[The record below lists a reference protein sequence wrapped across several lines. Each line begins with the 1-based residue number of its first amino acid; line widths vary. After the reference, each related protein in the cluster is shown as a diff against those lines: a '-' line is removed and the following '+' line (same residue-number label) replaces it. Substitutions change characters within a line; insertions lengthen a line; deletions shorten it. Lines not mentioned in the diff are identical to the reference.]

1 MYLHY
6 KNLTIRNASGE
17 ASSQDA
23 GLLAGWWN
31 DGTVMA
37 HAGFP
42 NGIRTT
48 EAAVRLK
55 LSSGSDEGGRRLILE
70 ANRRPVGEAIYFNQ
84 GNGSAE
90 IGIKICVQEQQERG
104 YGRLFLSMLIQ
115 ALFDR
120 YGYEKIVLD
129 TNLEN
134 RRAQHVYELLGFQ
147 KVRVTPDAFRDQLGR
162 PQTSVDYELVKE
174 NFVNFAAGPSLA
186 DVPRLELGA
195 WPTPFHRLKRLEES
209 LDYGPIYCK
218 RDDLTGIGCGG
229 NKVRNLEYLLADAL
243 QKGATDVIASG
254 GPQSN
259 LCSLTAACCARLNL
273 TCHLVHDGDEGTRR
287 GNQVLNHLLG
297 VREYYLGPVS
307 WAERDEQVNEL
318 AKRLTN
324 EGRHPYII
332 RNGATTGLGS
342 LGYARAVEE
351 LLSQHP
357 EPMTIFAPGGNGGI
371 AAGLVY
377 GNWLAG
383 SPYTIVILSVE
394 DDKETLANHIRSTI
408 QEAEAVVGIPM
419 ELSLEEACIIDD
431 RFRGEGWGKNTEEGE
446 AAIHTL
452 ARLEGIFLENV
463 YTGKPMA
470 GMCAYLRERRTAGPV
485 CFLHT
490 GGFASLFAQY

>member
-1 MYLHY
+1 MYLHF
-6 KNLTIRNASGE
+6 KNLTIRNASKE
-17 ASSQDA
+17 LSSLDA
-23 GLLAGWWN
+23 KRLADWWN
-31 DGTVMA
+31 DGAVMA

-42 NGIRTT
+42 NGIGTT
-48 EAAVRLK
+48 EAAVRQK

-70 ANRRPVGEAIYFNQ
+70 ANRQPVGEAVYFNLE
-84 GNGSAE
+84 NGSAE
-90 IGIKICVQEQQERG
+90 IGIKICEPDCQQRG

-115 ALFDR
+115 ALFDQ

-134 RRAQHVYELLGFQ
+134 HRAQHVYELLGFQ

-162 PQTSVDYELVKE
+162 PQTSVDYELTKE
-174 NFVNFAAGPSLA
+174 NFINFAAGPSLS
-186 DVPRLELGA
+186 DIPRLELGT
-195 WPTPFHRLKRLEES
+195 WPTPLHRLKRLEES
-209 LDYGPIYCK
+209 LGYGPIYCK

-243 QKGATDVIASG
+243 CQGATDIIASG

-259 LCSLTAACCARLNL
+259 LCSLTAACCARQNL
-273 TCHLVHDGDEGTRR
+273 ACHLVHDGEEGTRR

-297 VREYYLGPVS
+297 VHEYYLGPVS
-307 WAERDEQVNEL
+307 YAKRGEQVEAL
-318 AKRLTN
+318 AKRLSG
-324 EGRHPYII
+324 EGRLPYII
-332 RNGATTGLGS
+332 HNGATTGLGS
-342 LGYARAVEE
+342 LGYAHAVEE

-371 AAGLVY
+371 AAGLIY

-394 DDKETLANHIRSTI
+394 DDRETLSTHIRDAI
-408 QEAEAVVGIPM
+408 REAETIVGLPM
-419 ELSLEEACIIDD
+419 ELPLEEACIIDD
-431 RFRGEGWGKNTEEGE
+431 RFRGEGWGINTKEGE
-446 AAIHTL
+446 AAVHSF

-470 GMCAYLRERRTAGPV
+470 GMCAYLREKRVTGPV